1 MGYILFDA
9 IGAIWS
15 QFKDAETVLRM
26 ATAQRVHISLFHIT
40 PHQLLNDMSWLF
52 GAMQQSITGRG
63 NHIIR
68 KYESSQDGI
77 MCCKCFVKKYRYNG
91 NVDVYLAKQQEIL
104 TRQFH
109 HNYEGGMQQFLEDY
123 ENAFMNIEYV
133 MNKQMKSQSN
143 YNALYTDDGKRSL
156 FIQNFTVPDLTD
168 ILIESVESVTDTWYA
183 MVDELRRSIA
193 RRMANSV
200 HYSQSNAYNLQKVK
214 HPTT

>member
-1 MGYILFDA
+1 MLRNLNISGIQKQTDCKIQHTNTPIQRLDKISAPLKRAPLPPTIFWNGQCGKDFEEFIDKFTGHVAQQPHMGYILFDA

-77 MCCKCFVKKYRYNG
+77 MCWKCFVKKYRYNG
-91 NVDVYLAKQQEIL
+91 NVDVYLAKLNISFISSRTILKSRVHQFNKFKPATRISNVEASSSSFKDVIIQE
-104 TRQFH
+104 
-109 HNYEGGMQQFLEDY
+109 
-123 ENAFMNIEYV
+123 
-133 MNKQMKSQSN
+133 
-143 YNALYTDDGKRSL
+143 
-156 FIQNFTVPDLTD
+156 
-168 ILIESVESVTDTWYA
+168 
-183 MVDELRRSIA
+183 
-193 RRMANSV
+193 
-200 HYSQSNAYNLQKVK
+200 
-214 HPTT
+214 